1 MKRLVLKAIH
11 TIHHYIPL
19 PSLPGRGKGVRL
31 LDTDSLNEI
40 LDVLS
45 RNKSRT
51 FLTGFGV
58 FWGVFML
65 VGLIG
70 GGDGLKEMLNNN
82 LAGFATNSAIVW
94 AQPTTKPYH
103 GFRKGR
109 QWTMTYADVKRLRS
123 HVPELDVITP
133 TITRWGANVTREDLS
148 SNGIVK
154 GVLPDM
160 QRVSEPKMLYGRY
173 INEVDVQQGRKVCV
187 IGKQVYKNLFPKGGD
202 PCGDVVRIDSIYFS
216 VVGVNYADG
225 NMNVNGN
232 DQQAV
237 FMPLSLVQQIYNRGE
252 SIDMLCLTGKPGV
265 TMSDITDHIRTVVAQ
280 GHDVSPNDEKGV
292 MVFNTEMMFSIVDN
306 MFRGINML
314 IWLVGIGTLLAG
326 AIGVSNIM
334 MVTVRERT
342 VEIGIRR
349 AIGATPSNIL
359 SQIMQESILLTS
371 VAGMSGILFV
381 VIILQGLEMANT
393 TDGIATAHFQ
403 IDFWTA
409 IGAVV
414 MLSVLGML
422 AGLAPALRAMRIKP
436 VDAMR
441 DE

>member
-1 MKRLVLKAIH
+1 M
-11 TIHHYIPL
+11 
-19 PSLPGRGKGVRL
+19 
-31 LDTDSLNEI
+31 DFDSFSEI
-40 LDVLS
+40 LNVLT

-65 VGLIG
+65 VGLVG
-70 GGDGLKEMLNNN
+70 GGDGLKEILNNN
-82 LAGFATNSAIVW
+82 LAGFATNSAVVW

-109 QWTMTYADVKRLRS
+109 QWTLNYDDIKRLRA

-133 TITRWGANVTREDLS
+133 TISRWGANATHDDRS
-148 SNGIVK
+148 ASGIIK
-154 GVLPDM
+154 GVLPEM
-160 QRVSEPKMLYGRY
+160 QKVSEPKMMYGRY
-173 INEVDVQQGRKVCV
+173 INQMDISQGRKVCV
-187 IGKQVYKNLFPKGGD
+187 IGKQVYKSLFPKGGD
-202 PCGDVVRIDSIYFS
+202 PCGDVIRIDSVYFS
-216 VVGVNYADG
+216 VVGVNYSDG

-237 FMPLSLVQQIYNRGE
+237 FLPLSLVQQIYNRGH
-252 SIDMLCLTGKPGV
+252 SVDIICVTGKPGV
-265 TMSDITDHIRTVVAQ
+265 VMSDITDKIRHVIAKA
-280 GHDVSPNDEKGV
+280 HDVAPDDEKGV
-292 MVFNTEMMFSIVDN
+292 MVFNTEMMFAMVDN
-306 MFRGINML
+306 LFKGINLL
-314 IWLVGIGTLLAG
+314 ILLVGIGTLLAG

-349 AIGATPSNIL
+349 AIGATPRVIL
-359 SQIMQESILLTS
+359 TQIIQESILLTAI
-371 VAGMSGILFV
+371 AGMSGIVFV
-381 VIILQGLEMANT
+381 VLILQGLEMANT
-393 TDGIATAHFQ
+393 TDGIPKANFQ
-403 IDFWTA
+403 ISFWTA
-409 IGAVV
+409 LVTVIG
-414 MLSVLGML
+414 LSVLGVL

>member
-1 MKRLVLKAIH
+1 M
-11 TIHHYIPL
+11 
-19 PSLPGRGKGVRL
+19 
-31 LDTDSLNEI
+31 DFDSFSEI
-40 LDVLS
+40 LNVLT

-65 VGLIG
+65 VGLVG
-70 GGDGLKEMLNNN
+70 GGDGLKEILNNN
-82 LAGFATNSAIVW
+82 LAGFATNSAVVW

-109 QWTMTYADVKRLRS
+109 QWTLNYDDIKRLRA

-133 TITRWGANVTREDLS
+133 TISRWGANATHDDRS
-148 SNGIVK
+148 ASGIIK
-154 GVLPDM
+154 GVLPEM
-160 QRVSEPKMLYGRY
+160 QKVSEPKMMYGRY
-173 INEVDVQQGRKVCV
+173 INQMDISQGRKVCV
-187 IGKQVYKNLFPKGGD
+187 IGKQVYKSLFPRGGD
-202 PCGDVVRIDSIYFS
+202 PCGDVIRIDSVYFS
-216 VVGVNYADG
+216 VVGVNYSDG

-237 FMPLSLVQQIYNRGE
+237 FLPLSLVQQIYNRGH
-252 SIDMLCLTGKPGV
+252 SVDIICVTGKPGV
-265 TMSDITDHIRTVVAQ
+265 VMSDITDKIRHVIAKA
-280 GHDVSPNDEKGV
+280 HDVAPDDEKGV
-292 MVFNTEMMFSIVDN
+292 MVFNTEMMFSMVDN

-349 AIGATPSNIL
+349 AIGATPRNIL
-359 SQIMQESILLTS
+359 SQIIQESILLTS
-371 VAGMSGILFV
+371 IAGMSGILFV
-381 VIILQGLEMANT
+381 VLVLQGLEMANT
-393 TDGIATAHFQ
+393 TDGVAAAHFQ
-403 IDFWTA
+403 ISFWTA
-409 IGAVV
+409 IGAVLL
-414 MLSVLGML
+414 LSVLGVL
-422 AGLAPALRAMRIKP
+422 AGLAPALRAMSIKP

>member
-1 MKRLVLKAIH
+1 M
-11 TIHHYIPL
+11 
-19 PSLPGRGKGVRL
+19 
-31 LDTDSLNEI
+31 DFDSFSEI
-40 LDVLS
+40 LNVLT
-45 RNKSRT
+45 RNKART

-65 VGLIG
+65 VGLVG
-70 GGDGLKEMLNNN
+70 GGDGLKEILNNN
-82 LAGFATNSAIVW
+82 LAGFATNSAVVW

-109 QWTMTYADVKRLRS
+109 QWTLNYDDIKRLRA

-133 TITRWGANVTREDLS
+133 TISRWGANATHDDRS
-148 SNGIVK
+148 ASGIIK
-154 GVLPDM
+154 GVLPEM
-160 QRVSEPKMLYGRY
+160 QKVSEPKMMYGRY
-173 INEVDVQQGRKVCV
+173 INQMDISQGRKVCV
-187 IGKQVYKNLFPKGGD
+187 IGKQVYKSLFPKGGD
-202 PCGDVVRIDSIYFS
+202 PCGDVIRIDSVYFS
-216 VVGVNYADG
+216 VVGVNYSDG

-237 FMPLSLVQQIYNRGE
+237 FLPLSLVQQIYNRGH
-252 SIDMLCLTGKPGV
+252 SVDIICVTGKPGV
-265 TMSDITDHIRTVVAQ
+265 VMSDITDKIRHVIAKA
-280 GHDVSPNDEKGV
+280 HDVAPDDEKGV
-292 MVFNTEMMFSIVDN
+292 MVFNTEMMFSMVDN

-349 AIGATPSNIL
+349 AIGATPRNIL
-359 SQIMQESILLTS
+359 SQIIQESILLTS
-371 VAGMSGILFV
+371 IAGMSGILFV
-381 VIILQGLEMANT
+381 VLVLQGLEMANT
-393 TDGIATAHFQ
+393 TDGVAAAHFQ
-403 IDFWTA
+403 ISFWTA

-414 MLSVLGML
+414 LLSVLGVL
-422 AGLAPALRAMRIKP
+422 AGLAPALRAMSIKP
-436 VDAMR
+436 LDAMR

>member
-1 MKRLVLKAIH
+1 MLNFDIDRL
-11 TIHHYIPL
+11 
-19 PSLPGRGKGVRL
+19 R
-31 LDTDSLNEI
+31 EI

-58 FWGVFML
+58 FWGVFLL
-65 VGLIG
+65 VGLVG
-70 GGDGLKEMLNNN
+70 GGDGLKGLLSNN

-109 QWTMTYADVKRLRS
+109 QWNLTYKDVKRLRAQ
-123 HVPELDVITP
+123 VPELDVITP
-133 TITRWGANVTREDLS
+133 TITRWGSNATHDDRS
-148 SNGIVK
+148 SSGIVK

-173 INEVDVQQGRKVCV
+173 INQMDIVQGRKVCV

-202 PCGDVVRIDSIYFS
+202 PCGDVIRIDSVYFS

-232 DQQAV
+232 DQQAI

-252 SIDMLCLTGKPGV
+252 SIDLICVTGRPGV
-265 TMSDITDHIRTVVAQ
+265 KMSDITDRIRTVIALDHHV
-280 GHDVSPNDEKGV
+280 DPKDEKGV

-306 MFRGINML
+306 MFTGINLL

-349 AIGATPSNIL
+349 AIGATPRMIL
-359 SQIMQESILLTS
+359 SQIIQESILLTS

-381 VIILQGLEMANT
+381 VLVLQELEMANT
-393 TDGIATAHFQ
+393 TDGVVSAHFQ
-403 IDFWTA
+403 ISFWTA

-414 MLSVLGML
+414 LLSVLGVL
-422 AGLAPALRAMRIKP
+422 AGLAPAIRAMKVKP

>member
-1 MKRLVLKAIH
+1 M
-11 TIHHYIPL
+11 
-19 PSLPGRGKGVRL
+19 
-31 LDTDSLNEI
+31 DFDSFSEI
-40 LDVLS
+40 LNVLT

-65 VGLIG
+65 VGLVG
-70 GGDGLKEMLNNN
+70 GGDGLKEILNNN
-82 LAGFATNSAIVW
+82 LAGFATNSAVVW

-109 QWTMTYADVKRLRS
+109 QWTLNYDDIKRLRA

-133 TITRWGANVTREDLS
+133 TISRWGANATHDDRS
-148 SNGIVK
+148 ASGIIK
-154 GVLPDM
+154 GVLPEM
-160 QRVSEPKMLYGRY
+160 QKVSEPKMMYGRY
-173 INEVDVQQGRKVCV
+173 INQMDISQGRKVCV
-187 IGKQVYKNLFPKGGD
+187 IGKQVYKSLFPKGGD
-202 PCGDVVRIDSIYFS
+202 PCGDVIRIDSVYFS
-216 VVGVNYADG
+216 VVGVNYSDG
-225 NMNVNGN
+225 NMNVNGK

-237 FMPLSLVQQIYNRGE
+237 FLPLSLVQQIYNRGH
-252 SIDMLCLTGKPGV
+252 SVDIICVTGKPGV
-265 TMSDITDHIRTVVAQ
+265 VMSDITDKIRHVIAKA
-280 GHDVSPNDEKGV
+280 HDVAPDDEKGV
-292 MVFNTEMMFSIVDN
+292 MVFNTEMMFSMVDN

-349 AIGATPSNIL
+349 AIGATPRNIL
-359 SQIMQESILLTS
+359 SQIIQESILLTS
-371 VAGMSGILFV
+371 IAGMSGILFV
-381 VIILQGLEMANT
+381 VLVLQGLEMANT
-393 TDGIATAHFQ
+393 TDGVAAAHFQ
-403 IDFWTA
+403 ISFWTA

-414 MLSVLGML
+414 LLSVLGVL
-422 AGLAPALRAMRIKP
+422 AGLAPALRAMSIKP

>member
-1 MKRLVLKAIH
+1 MLNFDIDRL
-11 TIHHYIPL
+11 
-19 PSLPGRGKGVRL
+19 R
-31 LDTDSLNEI
+31 EI

-65 VGLIG
+65 VGLVG
-70 GGDGLKEMLNNN
+70 GGDGLKGLLSNN

-109 QWTMTYADVKRLRS
+109 QWNLTYKDVKRLRAQ
-123 HVPELDVITP
+123 VPELDVITP
-133 TITRWGANVTREDLS
+133 TITRWGSNATHDDRS
-148 SNGIVK
+148 SSGIVK

-173 INEVDVQQGRKVCV
+173 INQMDIVQGRKVCV

-202 PCGDVVRIDSIYFS
+202 PCGDVIRIDSVYFS

-232 DQQAV
+232 DQQAIY
-237 FMPLSLVQQIYNRGE
+237 MPLSLVQQIYNRGE
-252 SIDMLCLTGKPGV
+252 SVDMICVTGRPGV
-265 TMSDITDHIRTVVAQ
+265 TMSDITDRIRTVIALDHHV
-280 GHDVSPNDEKGV
+280 DPKDEKGV
-292 MVFNTEMMFSIVDN
+292 MVFNTEMMFAIVDN
-306 MFRGINML
+306 MFTGINLL

-349 AIGATPSNIL
+349 AIGATPRMIL
-359 SQIMQESILLTS
+359 SQIIQESILLTS

-381 VIILQGLEMANT
+381 VLVLQELEMANT
-393 TDGIATAHFQ
+393 TDGVVSAHFQ
-403 IDFWTA
+403 ISFWTA

-414 MLSVLGML
+414 LLSVLGVL
-422 AGLAPALRAMRIKP
+422 AGLAPAIRAMKVKP

>member
-1 MKRLVLKAIH
+1 M
-11 TIHHYIPL
+11 
-19 PSLPGRGKGVRL
+19 
-31 LDTDSLNEI
+31 DFDSFSEI
-40 LDVLS
+40 LNVLT

-65 VGLIG
+65 VGLVG
-70 GGDGLKEMLNNN
+70 GGDGLKEILNNN
-82 LAGFATNSAIVW
+82 LAGFATNSAVVW

-109 QWTMTYADVKRLRS
+109 QWTLNYDDIKRLRA

-133 TITRWGANVTREDLS
+133 TISRWGANATHDDRS
-148 SNGIVK
+148 ASGIIK
-154 GVLPDM
+154 GVLPEM
-160 QRVSEPKMLYGRY
+160 QKVSEPKMMYGRY
-173 INEVDVQQGRKVCV
+173 INQMDISQGRKVCV
-187 IGKQVYKNLFPKGGD
+187 IGKQVYKSLFPKGGD
-202 PCGDVVRIDSIYFS
+202 PCGDVIRIDSVYFS
-216 VVGVNYADG
+216 VVGVNYSDG

-237 FMPLSLVQQIYNRGE
+237 FLPLSLVQQIYNRGHNVD
-252 SIDMLCLTGKPGV
+252 IICVTGKPGV
-265 TMSDITDHIRTVVAQ
+265 VMSDITDKIRHVIAKA
-280 GHDVSPNDEKGV
+280 HDVAPDDEKGV
-292 MVFNTEMMFSIVDN
+292 MVFNTEMMFSMVDN

-349 AIGATPSNIL
+349 AIGATPRNIL
-359 SQIMQESILLTS
+359 SQIIQESILLTS
-371 VAGMSGILFV
+371 IAGMSGILFV
-381 VIILQGLEMANT
+381 VLVLQGLEMANT
-393 TDGIATAHFQ
+393 TDGVAAAHFQ
-403 IDFWTA
+403 ISFWTA

-414 MLSVLGML
+414 LLSVFGVL
-422 AGLAPALRAMRIKP
+422 AGLAPALRAMSIKP

>member
-1 MKRLVLKAIH
+1 M
-11 TIHHYIPL
+11 
-19 PSLPGRGKGVRL
+19 
-31 LDTDSLNEI
+31 DFDSFSEI
-40 LDVLS
+40 LNVLT

-65 VGLIG
+65 VGLVG
-70 GGDGLKEMLNNN
+70 GGDGLKEILNNN
-82 LAGFATNSAIVW
+82 LAGFATNSAVVR

-109 QWTMTYADVKRLRS
+109 QWTLNYDDIKRLRA

-133 TITRWGANVTREDLS
+133 TISRWGANATHDDRS
-148 SNGIVK
+148 ASGIIK
-154 GVLPDM
+154 GVLPEM
-160 QRVSEPKMLYGRY
+160 QKVSEPKMMYGRY
-173 INEVDVQQGRKVCV
+173 INQMDVNQGRKVCV
-187 IGKQVYKNLFPKGGD
+187 IGKQVYKSLFPKGGD
-202 PCGDVVRIDSIYFS
+202 PCGDVIRIDSVYFS
-216 VVGVNYADG
+216 VVGVNYSDG

-237 FMPLSLVQQIYNRGE
+237 FMPLSLVQQIYNRGH
-252 SIDMLCLTGKPGV
+252 SVDIICVTGKPGV
-265 TMSDITDHIRTVVAQ
+265 VMSDITDKIRHVIAKA
-280 GHDVSPNDEKGV
+280 HDVAPDDEKGV
-292 MVFNTEMMFSIVDN
+292 MVFNTEMMFSMVDN

-314 IWLVGIGTLLAG
+314 IWLVGIGTLFAG

-349 AIGATPSNIL
+349 AIGATPRNIL
-359 SQIMQESILLTS
+359 SQIIQESILLTS
-371 VAGMSGILFV
+371 IAGMSGILFV
-381 VIILQGLEMANT
+381 VLVLQGLEMANT
-393 TDGIATAHFQ
+393 TDGVAAAHFQ
-403 IDFWTA
+403 ISFWTA

-414 MLSVLGML
+414 LLSVLGVL
-422 AGLAPALRAMRIKP
+422 AGLAPALRAMSIKP

>member
-1 MKRLVLKAIH
+1 M
-11 TIHHYIPL
+11 
-19 PSLPGRGKGVRL
+19 
-31 LDTDSLNEI
+31 DFDSFSEI
-40 LDVLS
+40 LNVLT

-65 VGLIG
+65 VGLVG
-70 GGDGLKEMLNNN
+70 GGDGLKEILNNN
-82 LAGFATNSAIVW
+82 LAGFATNSAVVW

-109 QWTMTYADVKRLRS
+109 QWTLNYDDIKRLRA

-133 TITRWGANVTREDLS
+133 TISRWGANATHDDRS
-148 SNGIVK
+148 ASGIIK
-154 GVLPDM
+154 GVLPEM
-160 QRVSEPKMLYGRY
+160 QKVSEPKMMYGRY
-173 INEVDVQQGRKVCV
+173 INQMDISQGRKVCV
-187 IGKQVYKNLFPKGGD
+187 IGKQVYKSLFPKGGD
-202 PCGDVVRIDSIYFS
+202 PCGDVIRIDSVYFC
-216 VVGVNYADG
+216 VVGVNYSDG

-237 FMPLSLVQQIYNRGE
+237 FLPLSLVQQIYNRGH
-252 SIDMLCLTGKPGV
+252 SVDIICVTGRPGV
-265 TMSDITDHIRTVVAQ
+265 VMSDITDKIRHVIAKA
-280 GHDVSPNDEKGV
+280 HDVAPDDEKGV
-292 MVFNTEMMFSIVDN
+292 MVFNTEMMFSMVDN

-349 AIGATPSNIL
+349 AIGATPRNIL
-359 SQIMQESILLTS
+359 SQIIQESILLTS
-371 VAGMSGILFV
+371 IAGMSGILFV
-381 VIILQGLEMANT
+381 VLVLQGLEMANT
-393 TDGIATAHFQ
+393 TDGVAAAHFQ
-403 IDFWTA
+403 ISFWTA

-414 MLSVLGML
+414 LLSVLGVL
-422 AGLAPALRAMRIKP
+422 AGLAPALRAMSIKP

>member
-1 MKRLVLKAIH
+1 M
-11 TIHHYIPL
+11 
-19 PSLPGRGKGVRL
+19 
-31 LDTDSLNEI
+31 DFDSFSEI
-40 LDVLS
+40 LNVLT

-65 VGLIG
+65 VGLVG
-70 GGDGLKEMLNNN
+70 GGDGLKEILNNN
-82 LAGFATNSAIVW
+82 LAGFATNSAVVR

-109 QWTMTYADVKRLRS
+109 QWTLNYDDIKRLRA

-133 TITRWGANVTREDLS
+133 TISRWGANATHDDRS
-148 SNGIVK
+148 ASGIIK
-154 GVLPDM
+154 GVLPEM
-160 QRVSEPKMLYGRY
+160 QKVSEPKMMYGRY
-173 INEVDVQQGRKVCV
+173 INQMDVNQGRKVCV
-187 IGKQVYKNLFPKGGD
+187 IGKQVYKSLFPKGGD
-202 PCGDVVRIDSIYFS
+202 PCGDVIRIDSVYFS
-216 VVGVNYADG
+216 VVGVNYSDG

-237 FMPLSLVQQIYNRGE
+237 FMPLSLVQQIYNRGHCVD
-252 SIDMLCLTGKPGV
+252 IICVTGKPGV
-265 TMSDITDHIRTVVAQ
+265 VMSDITDKIRHVIATA
-280 GHDVSPNDEKGV
+280 HDVAPDDEKGV
-292 MVFNTEMMFSIVDN
+292 IVFNTEMMFSMVDN

-349 AIGATPSNIL
+349 AIGATPRNIL
-359 SQIMQESILLTS
+359 SQIIQESILLTS
-371 VAGMSGILFV
+371 IAGMSGILFV
-381 VIILQGLEMANT
+381 VLVLQGLEMANT
-393 TDGIATAHFQ
+393 TDGVAAAHFQ
-403 IDFWTA
+403 ISFWTA

-414 MLSVLGML
+414 LLSVLGVL
-422 AGLAPALRAMRIKP
+422 AGLAPALRAMSIKP

>member
-1 MKRLVLKAIH
+1 M
-11 TIHHYIPL
+11 
-19 PSLPGRGKGVRL
+19 
-31 LDTDSLNEI
+31 DFDSFSEI
-40 LDVLS
+40 LNVLT

-65 VGLIG
+65 VGLVG
-70 GGDGLKEMLNNN
+70 GGDGLKEILNNN
-82 LAGFATNSAIVW
+82 LAGFATNSAVVW
-94 AQPTTKPYH
+94 AQPTTKPYY

-109 QWTMTYADVKRLRS
+109 QWTLNYDDIKRLRA

-133 TITRWGANVTREDLS
+133 TISRWGTNATHDDRS
-148 SNGIVK
+148 ASGIIK
-154 GVLPDM
+154 GVLPEM
-160 QRVSEPKMLYGRY
+160 QKVSEPKMMYGRY
-173 INEVDVQQGRKVCV
+173 INQMDISQGRKVCV
-187 IGKQVYKNLFPKGGD
+187 IGKQVYKSLFPKGGD
-202 PCGDVVRIDSIYFS
+202 PCGDVIRIDSVYFS
-216 VVGVNYADG
+216 VVGVNYSDG

-237 FMPLSLVQQIYNRGE
+237 FLPLSLVQQIYNRGHNVD
-252 SIDMLCLTGKPGV
+252 IICVTGKPGV
-265 TMSDITDHIRTVVAQ
+265 VMSDITDKIRHVIAKA
-280 GHDVSPNDEKGV
+280 HDVAPDDEKGV
-292 MVFNTEMMFSIVDN
+292 MVFNTELMFSMVDN

-349 AIGATPSNIL
+349 AIGATPRNIL
-359 SQIMQESILLTS
+359 SQIIQESILLTS
-371 VAGMSGILFV
+371 IAGMSGILFV
-381 VIILQGLEMANT
+381 VLVLQWLEMANT
-393 TDGIATAHFQ
+393 TDGVAAAHFQ
-403 IDFWTA
+403 ISFWTA

-414 MLSVLGML
+414 LLSVLGVL
-422 AGLAPALRAMRIKP
+422 AGLAPALRAMSIKP

>member
-1 MKRLVLKAIH
+1 M
-11 TIHHYIPL
+11 
-19 PSLPGRGKGVRL
+19 
-31 LDTDSLNEI
+31 DFDSFSEI
-40 LDVLS
+40 LNVLT

-65 VGLIG
+65 VGLVG
-70 GGDGLKEMLNNN
+70 GGDGLKEILNNN
-82 LAGFATNSAIVW
+82 LAGFATNSAVVW

-109 QWTMTYADVKRLRS
+109 QWTLNYDDIKRLRA

-133 TITRWGANVTREDLS
+133 TISRWGANATHDDRS
-148 SNGIVK
+148 ASGIIK
-154 GVLPDM
+154 GVLPEM
-160 QRVSEPKMLYGRY
+160 QKVSEPKMMYGRY
-173 INEVDVQQGRKVCV
+173 INQMDISQGRKVCV
-187 IGKQVYKNLFPKGGD
+187 IGKQVYKSLFPRGGD
-202 PCGDVVRIDSIYFS
+202 PCGDVIRIDSVYFS
-216 VVGVNYADG
+216 VVGVNYSDG

-237 FMPLSLVQQIYNRGE
+237 FLPLSLVQQIYNRGH
-252 SIDMLCLTGKPGV
+252 SVDIICVTGKPGV
-265 TMSDITDHIRTVVAQ
+265 VMSDITDKIRHVIAKA
-280 GHDVSPNDEKGV
+280 HDVAPDDEKGV
-292 MVFNTEMMFSIVDN
+292 MVFNTEMMFSMVDN

-349 AIGATPSNIL
+349 AIGATPRNIL
-359 SQIMQESILLTS
+359 SQIIQESILLTS
-371 VAGMSGILFV
+371 IAGMSGILFV
-381 VIILQGLEMANT
+381 VLVLQGLEMANT
-393 TDGIATAHFQ
+393 TDGVAAAHFQ
-403 IDFWTA
+403 ISFWTA

-414 MLSVLGML
+414 LLSVLGVL
-422 AGLAPALRAMRIKP
+422 AGLAPALRAMSIKP

>member
-1 MKRLVLKAIH
+1 MIKFDIDRL
-11 TIHHYIPL
+11 
-19 PSLPGRGKGVRL
+19 R
-31 LDTDSLNEI
+31 EI

-65 VGLIG
+65 VGLVG

-82 LAGFATNSAIVW
+82 LAGFATNSALVW

-109 QWTMTYADVKRLRS
+109 QWTLTYTDISRLRS
-123 HVPELDVITP
+123 HVQELDVVTP
-133 TITRWGANVTREDLS
+133 TISRWGSNVIHDDRS
-148 SNGIVK
+148 SSGIVK

-160 QRVSEPKMLYGRY
+160 QRVSEPEMLYGRY
-173 INEVDVQQGRKVCV
+173 INQMDVSQGRKVCV
-187 IGKQVYKNLFPKGGD
+187 IGKQIYKNLFPKGGN
-202 PCGDVVRIDSIYFS
+202 PCGDVVRIDSVYFS
-216 VVGVNYADG
+216 IVGVNYSDG
-225 NMNVNGN
+225 NMNINGN

-237 FMPLSLVQQIYNRGE
+237 FMPLSLVQQIYNRGN
-252 SIDMLCLTGKPGV
+252 SIDMICVTGKPGV
-265 TMSDITDHIRTVVAQ
+265 RMSDITDRMRSVIAQ
-280 GHDVSPNDEKGV
+280 AHDIAPSDEKGV
-292 MVFNTEMMFSIVDN
+292 MIFNTEMMFSMVDS
-306 MFRGINML
+306 MFQGINIL

-349 AIGATPSNIL
+349 AIGATPRDIL

-371 VAGMSGILFV
+371 VAGMGGILFV
-381 VIILQGLEMANT
+381 VLILQALEMANT
-393 TDGIATAHFQ
+393 TDGVVAAHFQ
-403 IDFWTA
+403 IGFWTA
-409 IGAVV
+409 VGAVAL
-414 MLSVLGML
+414 LSVLGML

>member
-11 TIHHYIPL
+11 IIHRYIPL
-19 PSLPGRGKGVRL
+19 PSLLGRGKGVRL
-31 LDTDSLNEI
+31 FDTDTLTEI

-70 GGDGLKEMLNNN
+70 GGDGLKELLNNN

-109 QWTMTYADVKRLRS
+109 QWNMTQADVQRLRA
-123 HVPELDVITP
+123 HIPELDVVTP
-133 TITRWGANVTREDLS
+133 TITRWSATVTHDEQS
-148 SNGIVK
+148 SSGIVK

-160 QRVSEPKMLYGRY
+160 QRVTEPKMRYGRF
-173 INEVDVQQGRKVCV
+173 INQMDIQECRKVCV
-187 IGKQVYKNLFPKGGD
+187 LGKEVYKNLFPKGGN
-202 PCGDVVRIDSIYFS
+202 PCGDVIRIDSVYFS
-216 VVGVNYADG
+216 IVGVNYADG
-225 NMNVNGN
+225 NMNINGN

-252 SIDMLCLTGKPGV
+252 SIDMLCVTGKPGV
-265 TMSDITDHIRTVVAQ
+265 TMSDITDRMRMVVAKA
-280 GHDVSPNDEKGV
+280 HDVSPKDEKGV
-292 MVFNTEMMFSIVDN
+292 MVFNTEMMFSMVDN

-349 AIGATPSNIL
+349 AIGATPRDIL
-359 SQIMQESILLTS
+359 SQIMQESILLAS

-381 VIILQGLEMANT
+381 VLVLQGLEMAGT
-393 TDGIATAHFQ
+393 TDGITSAHFQ

-414 MLSVLGML
+414 LLSVLGML
-422 AGLAPALRAMRIKP
+422 AGLAPALRAMHIKP

>member
-1 MKRLVLKAIH
+1 M
-11 TIHHYIPL
+11 
-19 PSLPGRGKGVRL
+19 
-31 LDTDSLNEI
+31 DFDSFSEI
-40 LDVLS
+40 LNVLT

-65 VGLIG
+65 VGLVG
-70 GGDGLKEMLNNN
+70 GGDGLKEILNNN
-82 LAGFATNSAIVW
+82 LAGFATNSAVVW

-109 QWTMTYADVKRLRS
+109 QWTLNYDDIKRLRA

-133 TITRWGANVTREDLS
+133 TISRWGANATHDDRS
-148 SNGIVK
+148 ASGIIK
-154 GVLPDM
+154 GVLPEM
-160 QRVSEPKMLYGRY
+160 QKVSEPKMMYGRY
-173 INEVDVQQGRKVCV
+173 VNQMDISQGRKVCV
-187 IGKQVYKNLFPKGGD
+187 IGKQVYKSLFPKGGD
-202 PCGDVVRIDSIYFS
+202 PCGDVIRIDSVYFS
-216 VVGVNYADG
+216 VVGVNYSDG

-237 FMPLSLVQQIYNRGE
+237 FLPLSLVQQIYNRGHNVD
-252 SIDMLCLTGKPGV
+252 IICVTGKPGV
-265 TMSDITDHIRTVVAQ
+265 VMSDITDKIRHVIAKA
-280 GHDVSPNDEKGV
+280 HDVAPDDEKGV
-292 MVFNTEMMFSIVDN
+292 MVFNTEMMFSMVDN

-349 AIGATPSNIL
+349 AIGATPRNIL
-359 SQIMQESILLTS
+359 SQIIQESILLTS
-371 VAGMSGILFV
+371 IAGMSGILFV
-381 VIILQGLEMANT
+381 VLVLQGLEMANT
-393 TDGIATAHFQ
+393 TDGVAAAHFQ
-403 IDFWTA
+403 ISFWTA

-414 MLSVLGML
+414 LLSVLGVL
-422 AGLAPALRAMRIKP
+422 AGLAPALRAMSIKP

>member
-1 MKRLVLKAIH
+1 M
-11 TIHHYIPL
+11 
-19 PSLPGRGKGVRL
+19 
-31 LDTDSLNEI
+31 DFDSFSEI
-40 LDVLS
+40 LNVLT

-65 VGLIG
+65 VGLVG
-70 GGDGLKEMLNNN
+70 GGDGLKEILNNN
-82 LAGFATNSAIVW
+82 LAGFATNSAVVW

-109 QWTMTYADVKRLRS
+109 QWTLNYDDIKRLRA

-133 TITRWGANVTREDLS
+133 TISRWGANATHDDRS
-148 SNGIVK
+148 ASGIIK
-154 GVLPDM
+154 GVLPEM
-160 QRVSEPKMLYGRY
+160 QKVSEPKMMYGRY
-173 INEVDVQQGRKVCV
+173 INQMDISQGRKVCV
-187 IGKQVYKNLFPKGGD
+187 IGKQVYKSLFPKGGD
-202 PCGDVVRIDSIYFS
+202 PCGDVIRIDSVYFS
-216 VVGVNYADG
+216 VVGVNYSDG

-237 FMPLSLVQQIYNRGE
+237 FLPLSLVQQIYNRGHNVD
-252 SIDMLCLTGKPGV
+252 IICVTGKPGV
-265 TMSDITDHIRTVVAQ
+265 VMGDITDKIRHVIAKA
-280 GHDVSPNDEKGV
+280 HDVAPDDEKGV
-292 MVFNTEMMFSIVDN
+292 MVFNTEMMFSMVDN

-349 AIGATPSNIL
+349 AIGATPRNIL
-359 SQIMQESILLTS
+359 SQIIQESILLTS
-371 VAGMSGILFV
+371 IAGMSGILFV
-381 VIILQGLEMANT
+381 VLVLQGLEMANT
-393 TDGIATAHFQ
+393 TDGVAAAHFQ
-403 IDFWTA
+403 ISFWTA

-414 MLSVLGML
+414 LLSVLGVL
-422 AGLAPALRAMRIKP
+422 AGLAPALRAMSIKP
-436 VDAMR
+436 VDAIR

>member
-1 MKRLVLKAIH
+1 M
-11 TIHHYIPL
+11 
-19 PSLPGRGKGVRL
+19 
-31 LDTDSLNEI
+31 DFDSFSEI
-40 LDVLS
+40 LNVLT

-65 VGLIG
+65 VGLVG
-70 GGDGLKEMLNNN
+70 GGDGLKEILNNN
-82 LAGFATNSAIVW
+82 LAGFATNSAVVW

-109 QWTMTYADVKRLRS
+109 QWTLNYDDIKRLRA

-133 TITRWGANVTREDLS
+133 TISRWGANATHDDRS
-148 SNGIVK
+148 ASGIIK
-154 GVLPDM
+154 GVLPEM
-160 QRVSEPKMLYGRY
+160 QKVSEPKMMYGRY
-173 INEVDVQQGRKVCV
+173 INQMDISQGRKVCV
-187 IGKQVYKNLFPKGGD
+187 IGKQVYKSLFPKGGD
-202 PCGDVVRIDSIYFS
+202 PCGDVIRIDSVYFS
-216 VVGVNYADG
+216 VVGVNYSDG

-237 FMPLSLVQQIYNRGE
+237 FLPLSLVQQIYNRGHNVD
-252 SIDMLCLTGKPGV
+252 IICVTGKPGV
-265 TMSDITDHIRTVVAQ
+265 VMSDITDKIRHVIAKA
-280 GHDVSPNDEKGV
+280 HDVAPDDEKGV
-292 MVFNTEMMFSIVDN
+292 MVFNTEIMFSMVDN

-349 AIGATPSNIL
+349 AIGATPRNIL
-359 SQIMQESILLTS
+359 SQIIQESILLTS
-371 VAGMSGILFV
+371 IAGMSGILFV
-381 VIILQGLEMANT
+381 VLVLQGLEMANT
-393 TDGIATAHFQ
+393 TDGVAAAHFQ
-403 IDFWTA
+403 ISFWTA

-414 MLSVLGML
+414 LLSVLGVL
-422 AGLAPALRAMRIKP
+422 AGLAPALRAMSIKP

>member
-1 MKRLVLKAIH
+1 MLNFDIDRL
-11 TIHHYIPL
+11 
-19 PSLPGRGKGVRL
+19 R
-31 LDTDSLNEI
+31 EI

-65 VGLIG
+65 VGLVG
-70 GGDGLKEMLNNN
+70 GGDGLKGLLSNN

-109 QWTMTYADVKRLRS
+109 QWNLTYKDVKRLRAQ
-123 HVPELDVITP
+123 VPELDVITP
-133 TITRWGANVTREDLS
+133 TITRWGSNATHDDRS
-148 SNGIVK
+148 SSGIVK

-173 INEVDVQQGRKVCV
+173 INQMDIVQGRKVCV

-202 PCGDVVRIDSIYFS
+202 PCGDVIRIDSVYFS

-232 DQQAV
+232 DQQAIY
-237 FMPLSLVQQIYNRGE
+237 MPLSLVQQIYNRGE
-252 SIDMLCLTGKPGV
+252 SIDMICVTGRPGV
-265 TMSDITDHIRTVVAQ
+265 TMSDITDRIRTVIALDHHV
-280 GHDVSPNDEKGV
+280 DPKDEKGV

-306 MFRGINML
+306 MFTGINLL

-349 AIGATPSNIL
+349 AIGATPRMIL
-359 SQIMQESILLTS
+359 SQIIQESILLTS

-381 VIILQGLEMANT
+381 VLVLQELEMANT
-393 TDGIATAHFQ
+393 TDGVVSAHFQ
-403 IDFWTA
+403 ISFWTA
-409 IGAVV
+409 IGAVAL
-414 MLSVLGML
+414 LSVLGVL
-422 AGLAPALRAMRIKP
+422 AGLAPAIRAMRVKP

>member
-1 MKRLVLKAIH
+1 MKKFGLKA
-11 TIHHYIPL
+11 
-19 PSLPGRGKGVRL
+19 KF
-31 LDTDSLNEI
+31 DTDTLTEI

-70 GGDGLKEMLNNN
+70 GGDGLKELLNNN

-109 QWTMTYADVKRLRS
+109 QWYMTQADVQRLRA
-123 HVPELDVITP
+123 HIPELDVVTP
-133 TITRWGANVTREDLS
+133 TITRWGVTATHDEHS
-148 SNGIVK
+148 SSGVVK

-160 QRVSEPKMLYGRY
+160 QRVAEPKMRYGRY
-173 INEVDVQQGRKVCV
+173 INQMDIQQRRKVCV
-187 IGKQVYKNLFPKGGD
+187 LGKEVYKNLFPKGGN
-202 PCGDVVRIDSIYFS
+202 PCGDVIRIDSVYFS
-216 VVGVNYADG
+216 IVGVNYADG
-225 NMNVNGN
+225 NMNINGN

-252 SIDMLCLTGKPGV
+252 SIDMLCVTGKPGV
-265 TMSDITDHIRTVVAQ
+265 TMSDITDRMRMVVAKA
-280 GHDVSPNDEKGV
+280 HDVSPKDEKGV
-292 MVFNTEMMFSIVDN
+292 MVFNTEMMFSMVDN

-349 AIGATPSNIL
+349 AIGATPRDIL

-381 VIILQGLEMANT
+381 VLVLQGLEMANT
-393 TDGIATAHFQ
+393 TDGITSAHFQ

-414 MLSVLGML
+414 LLSVLGML
-422 AGLAPALRAMRIKP
+422 AGLAPALRAMHIKP

>member
-1 MKRLVLKAIH
+1 MLKFDIDRL
-11 TIHHYIPL
+11 
-19 PSLPGRGKGVRL
+19 R
-31 LDTDSLNEI
+31 EI

-65 VGLIG
+65 VGLVG
-70 GGDGLKEMLNNN
+70 GGDGLKEMLNND

-109 QWTMTYADVKRLRS
+109 QWNLTYGDVSRLRN

-133 TITRWGANVTREDLS
+133 TISRWGVNVTCDDHS
-148 SNGIVK
+148 SSGIVK

-173 INEVDVQQGRKVCV
+173 INQMDIAQRRKVCV
-187 IGKQVYKNLFPKGGD
+187 IGKQVYKNLFPKGGN
-202 PCGDVVRIDSIYFS
+202 PCGDVIRIDSVYFS
-216 VVGVNYADG
+216 VVGVNYSDG

-232 DQQAV
+232 DEQAV
-237 FMPLSLVQQIYNRGE
+237 FMPLSLVQQIYNKGN
-252 SIDMLCLTGKPGV
+252 SVDMICVTGREGV
-265 TMSDITDHIRTVVAQ
+265 TMGDITDRMRSVIAMA
-280 GHDVSPNDEKGV
+280 HDVDPKDEKGV
-292 MVFNTEMMFSIVDN
+292 MIFNTEMMFSMVDN

-349 AIGATPSNIL
+349 AIGATPRNIL
-359 SQIMQESILLTS
+359 SQIIQESILLTS

-381 VIILQGLEMANT
+381 VLVLQALEMANT
-393 TDGIATAHFQ
+393 TDGVVSAHFQ
-403 IDFWTA
+403 IGFWTA
-409 IGAVV
+409 VGAVAL
-414 MLSVLGML
+414 LSLLGIL
-422 AGLAPALRAMRIKP
+422 AGLAPAIRAMRIKP

>member
-1 MKRLVLKAIH
+1 MLNFDIDRL
-11 TIHHYIPL
+11 
-19 PSLPGRGKGVRL
+19 R
-31 LDTDSLNEI
+31 EI

-65 VGLIG
+65 VGLVG
-70 GGDGLKEMLNNN
+70 GGDGLKGLLSNN

-109 QWTMTYADVKRLRS
+109 QWNLTYKDVKRLRAQ
-123 HVPELDVITP
+123 VPELDVITP
-133 TITRWGANVTREDLS
+133 TITRWGSNATHDDRS
-148 SNGIVK
+148 SSGIVK

-173 INEVDVQQGRKVCV
+173 INQMDIVQGRKVCV

-202 PCGDVVRIDSIYFS
+202 PCGDVIRIDSVYFS

-232 DQQAV
+232 DQQAIY
-237 FMPLSLVQQIYNRGE
+237 MPLSLVQQIYNRGE
-252 SIDMLCLTGKPGV
+252 SIDMICVTGRPGV
-265 TMSDITDHIRTVVAQ
+265 TMSDIKDRIRTVIALDHHV
-280 GHDVSPNDEKGV
+280 DPKDEKGV

-306 MFRGINML
+306 MFTGINLL

-349 AIGATPSNIL
+349 AIGATPRMIL
-359 SQIMQESILLTS
+359 SQIIQESILLTS

-381 VIILQGLEMANT
+381 VLVLQELEMANT
-393 TDGIATAHFQ
+393 TDGVVSAHFQ
-403 IDFWTA
+403 ISFWTA

-414 MLSVLGML
+414 LLSVLGVL
-422 AGLAPALRAMRIKP
+422 AGLAPAIRAMKVKP

>member
-1 MKRLVLKAIH
+1 MLNLDIDRL
-11 TIHHYIPL
+11 
-19 PSLPGRGKGVRL
+19 R
-31 LDTDSLNEI
+31 EI

-65 VGLIG
+65 VGLVG
-70 GGDGLKEMLNNN
+70 GGDGLKGLLSNN

-109 QWTMTYADVKRLRS
+109 QWILTYKDVKRLRAQ
-123 HVPELDVITP
+123 VPELDVITP
-133 TITRWGANVTREDLS
+133 TITRWGANATHDDRS
-148 SNGIVK
+148 SSGIVK

-173 INEVDVQQGRKVCV
+173 INQMDIVQGRKVCV

-202 PCGDVVRIDSIYFS
+202 PCGDVIRIDSVYFS

-232 DQQAV
+232 DQQAIY
-237 FMPLSLVQQIYNRGE
+237 MPLSLVQQIYNRGE
-252 SIDMLCLTGKPGV
+252 SVDMICVTGRPGV
-265 TMSDITDHIRTVVAQ
+265 TMSDLTDRIRTVIALEHHV
-280 GHDVSPNDEKGV
+280 DPKDEKGV

-306 MFRGINML
+306 MFTGINLL

-349 AIGATPSNIL
+349 AIGATPRMIL
-359 SQIMQESILLTS
+359 SQIIQESILLTS

-381 VIILQGLEMANT
+381 VLVLQELEMANT
-393 TDGIATAHFQ
+393 TDGVVSAHFQ
-403 IDFWTA
+403 ISFWTA

-414 MLSVLGML
+414 LLSVLGVL
-422 AGLAPALRAMRIKP
+422 AGLAPAIRAMKVKP

>member
-1 MKRLVLKAIH
+1 MLNFDIDRL
-11 TIHHYIPL
+11 
-19 PSLPGRGKGVRL
+19 R
-31 LDTDSLNEI
+31 EI

-65 VGLIG
+65 VGLVG
-70 GGDGLKEMLNNN
+70 GGDGLKGLLSNN

-109 QWTMTYADVKRLRS
+109 QWNLTYKDVKRLRAQ
-123 HVPELDVITP
+123 VPELDVITP
-133 TITRWGANVTREDLS
+133 TITRWGSNATHDDRS
-148 SNGIVK
+148 SSGIVK

-173 INEVDVQQGRKVCV
+173 INQMDIVQGRKVCV

-202 PCGDVVRIDSIYFS
+202 PCGDVIRIDSVYFS

-232 DQQAV
+232 DQQAIY
-237 FMPLSLVQQIYNRGE
+237 MPLSLVQQIYNRGE
-252 SIDMLCLTGKPGV
+252 SVDMICVTGRPGV
-265 TMSDITDHIRTVVAQ
+265 TMSDITDRIRTVIALEHHV
-280 GHDVSPNDEKGV
+280 DPKDEKGV

-306 MFRGINML
+306 MFTGINLL

-349 AIGATPSNIL
+349 AIGATPRMIL
-359 SQIMQESILLTS
+359 SQIIQESILLTS

-381 VIILQGLEMANT
+381 VLVLQELEMANT
-393 TDGIATAHFQ
+393 TDGVVSAHFQ
-403 IDFWTA
+403 ISFWTA

-414 MLSVLGML
+414 LLSVLGVL
-422 AGLAPALRAMRIKP
+422 AGLAPAIRAMKVKP

>member
-1 MKRLVLKAIH
+1 M
-11 TIHHYIPL
+11 
-19 PSLPGRGKGVRL
+19 
-31 LDTDSLNEI
+31 DFDSFSEI
-40 LDVLS
+40 LNVLT

-65 VGLIG
+65 VGLVG
-70 GGDGLKEMLNNN
+70 GGDGLKEILNNN
-82 LAGFATNSAIVW
+82 LAGFATNSAVVW

-109 QWTMTYADVKRLRS
+109 QWTLNYDDIKRLRA

-133 TITRWGANVTREDLS
+133 TISRWGANATHDDRS
-148 SNGIVK
+148 ASGIIK
-154 GVLPDM
+154 GVLPEM
-160 QRVSEPKMLYGRY
+160 QKVSEPKMMYGRY
-173 INEVDVQQGRKVCV
+173 INQMDISQGRKVCV
-187 IGKQVYKNLFPKGGD
+187 IGKQVYKSLFPKGGD
-202 PCGDVVRIDSIYFS
+202 PCGDVIRIDSVYFS
-216 VVGVNYADG
+216 VVGVNYSDG

-237 FMPLSLVQQIYNRGE
+237 FLPLSLVQQIYNRGH
-252 SIDMLCLTGKPGV
+252 SVDIICVTGKPGV
-265 TMSDITDHIRTVVAQ
+265 VMSDITDKIRHVIAKA
-280 GHDVSPNDEKGV
+280 HDVAPDDEKGV
-292 MVFNTEMMFSIVDN
+292 MVFNTEMMFSMVDN

-349 AIGATPSNIL
+349 AIGATPRNIL
-359 SQIMQESILLTS
+359 SQIIQESILLTS
-371 VAGMSGILFV
+371 IAGMSGILFV
-381 VIILQGLEMANT
+381 VLVLQGLEMANT
-393 TDGIATAHFQ
+393 TDGVAVAHFQ
-403 IDFWTA
+403 ISFWTA

-414 MLSVLGML
+414 LLSVLGVL
-422 AGLAPALRAMRIKP
+422 AGLAPALRAMSIKP

>member
-1 MKRLVLKAIH
+1 MLNFDIDRL
-11 TIHHYIPL
+11 
-19 PSLPGRGKGVRL
+19 R
-31 LDTDSLNEI
+31 EI

-65 VGLIG
+65 VGLVG
-70 GGDGLKEMLNNN
+70 GGDGLKGLLSNN

-109 QWTMTYADVKRLRS
+109 QWNLTYKDVKRLRAQ
-123 HVPELDVITP
+123 VPELDVITP
-133 TITRWGANVTREDLS
+133 TITRWGSNATHDDRS
-148 SNGIVK
+148 SSGIVK

-173 INEVDVQQGRKVCV
+173 INQMDIVQGRKVCV

-202 PCGDVVRIDSIYFS
+202 PCGDVIRIDSVYFS

-232 DQQAV
+232 DQQAIY
-237 FMPLSLVQQIYNRGE
+237 MPLSLVQQIYNRGE
-252 SIDMLCLTGKPGV
+252 SIDMICVTGRPGV
-265 TMSDITDHIRTVVAQ
+265 TMSDITDRIRTVIALDHHV
-280 GHDVSPNDEKGV
+280 DPKDEKGV

-306 MFRGINML
+306 MFTGINLL

-349 AIGATPSNIL
+349 AIGATPRMIL
-359 SQIMQESILLTS
+359 SQIIQESILLTS

-381 VIILQGLEMANT
+381 VLVLQELEMANT
-393 TDGIATAHFQ
+393 TDGVVSAHFQ
-403 IDFWTA
+403 ISFWTA

-414 MLSVLGML
+414 LLSVLGVL
-422 AGLAPALRAMRIKP
+422 AGLAPAIRAMKVKP

>member
-1 MKRLVLKAIH
+1 M
-11 TIHHYIPL
+11 
-19 PSLPGRGKGVRL
+19 
-31 LDTDSLNEI
+31 DFDSFSEI
-40 LDVLS
+40 LNVLT

-65 VGLIG
+65 VGLVG
-70 GGDGLKEMLNNN
+70 GGDGLKEILNNN
-82 LAGFATNSAIVW
+82 LAGFATNSAVVW

-109 QWTMTYADVKRLRS
+109 QWTLNYDDIKRLRA

-133 TITRWGANVTREDLS
+133 TISRWGANATHDDRS
-148 SNGIVK
+148 ASGIIK
-154 GVLPDM
+154 GVLPEM
-160 QRVSEPKMLYGRY
+160 QKVSEPKMMYGRY
-173 INEVDVQQGRKVCV
+173 INQMDISQGRKVCV
-187 IGKQVYKNLFPKGGD
+187 IGKQVYKSLFPKGGD
-202 PCGDVVRIDSIYFS
+202 PCGDVIRIDSVYFS
-216 VVGVNYADG
+216 VVGVNYSDG

-237 FMPLSLVQQIYNRGE
+237 FLPLSLVQQIYNRGH
-252 SIDMLCLTGKPGV
+252 SVDIICVTGKPGV
-265 TMSDITDHIRTVVAQ
+265 VMSDITDKIRHVIAKA
-280 GHDVSPNDEKGV
+280 HDVAPDDEKGV
-292 MVFNTEMMFSIVDN
+292 MVFNTEMMFSMVDN

-349 AIGATPSNIL
+349 AIGATPRNIL
-359 SQIMQESILLTS
+359 LQIIQESILLTS
-371 VAGMSGILFV
+371 IAGMSGILFV
-381 VIILQGLEMANT
+381 VLVLQGLEMANT
-393 TDGIATAHFQ
+393 TDGVAAAHFQ
-403 IDFWTA
+403 ISFWTA

-414 MLSVLGML
+414 LLSVLGVL
-422 AGLAPALRAMRIKP
+422 AGLAPALRAMSIKP

>member
-1 MKRLVLKAIH
+1 M
-11 TIHHYIPL
+11 
-19 PSLPGRGKGVRL
+19 
-31 LDTDSLNEI
+31 DFDSFSEI
-40 LDVLS
+40 LNVLT

-65 VGLIG
+65 VGLVG
-70 GGDGLKEMLNNN
+70 GGDGLKEILNNN
-82 LAGFATNSAIVW
+82 LAGFATNSAVVW

-109 QWTMTYADVKRLRS
+109 QWTLNYDDIKRLRA

-133 TITRWGANVTREDLS
+133 TISRWGANATHDDRS
-148 SNGIVK
+148 ASGIIK
-154 GVLPDM
+154 GVLPEM
-160 QRVSEPKMLYGRY
+160 QKVSEPKMMYGRY
-173 INEVDVQQGRKVCV
+173 INQMDVNQGRKVCV
-187 IGKQVYKNLFPKGGD
+187 IGKQVYKSLFPKGGD
-202 PCGDVVRIDSIYFS
+202 PCGDVIRIDSVYFS
-216 VVGVNYADG
+216 VVGVNYSDG

-237 FMPLSLVQQIYNRGE
+237 FMPLSLVQQIYNRGH
-252 SIDMLCLTGKPGV
+252 SVDIICVTGKPGV
-265 TMSDITDHIRTVVAQ
+265 VMSDITDKIRHVIAKA
-280 GHDVSPNDEKGV
+280 HDVAPDDEKGV
-292 MVFNTEMMFSIVDN
+292 MVFNTEMMFSMVDN

-349 AIGATPSNIL
+349 AIGATPRNIL
-359 SQIMQESILLTS
+359 SQIIQESILLTS
-371 VAGMSGILFV
+371 IAGMSGILFV
-381 VIILQGLEMANT
+381 VLVLQVLEMANT
-393 TDGIATAHFQ
+393 TDGVAAAHFQ
-403 IDFWTA
+403 ISFWTA
-409 IGAVV
+409 IGAVLL
-414 MLSVLGML
+414 LSVLGVL
-422 AGLAPALRAMRIKP
+422 AGLAPALRAMSIKP

>member
-1 MKRLVLKAIH
+1 M
-11 TIHHYIPL
+11 
-19 PSLPGRGKGVRL
+19 
-31 LDTDSLNEI
+31 DFDSFSEI
-40 LDVLS
+40 LNVLT

-65 VGLIG
+65 VGLVG
-70 GGDGLKEMLNNN
+70 GGDGLKEILNNN
-82 LAGFATNSAIVW
+82 LAGFATNSAVVW

-109 QWTMTYADVKRLRS
+109 QWTLNYDDIKRLRA

-133 TITRWGANVTREDLS
+133 TISRWGANATHDDRS
-148 SNGIVK
+148 ASGIIK
-154 GVLPDM
+154 GVLPEM
-160 QRVSEPKMLYGRY
+160 QKVSESKMMYGRY
-173 INEVDVQQGRKVCV
+173 INQMDISQGRKVCV
-187 IGKQVYKNLFPKGGD
+187 IGKQVYKSLFPKGGD
-202 PCGDVVRIDSIYFS
+202 PCGDVIRIDSVYFS
-216 VVGVNYADG
+216 VVGVNYSDG

-237 FMPLSLVQQIYNRGE
+237 FLPLSLVQQIYNRGHNVD
-252 SIDMLCLTGKPGV
+252 IICVTGKPGV
-265 TMSDITDHIRTVVAQ
+265 VMSDITDKIRHVIAKA
-280 GHDVSPNDEKGV
+280 HDVAPDDEKGV
-292 MVFNTEMMFSIVDN
+292 MVFNTEMMFSMVDN

-349 AIGATPSNIL
+349 AIGATPRNIL
-359 SQIMQESILLTS
+359 SQIIQESILLTS
-371 VAGMSGILFV
+371 IAGMSGILFV
-381 VIILQGLEMANT
+381 VLVLQGLEMANT
-393 TDGIATAHFQ
+393 TDGVAAAHFQ
-403 IDFWTA
+403 ISFWTA

-414 MLSVLGML
+414 LLSVLGVL
-422 AGLAPALRAMRIKP
+422 AGLAPALRAMSIKP

>member
-1 MKRLVLKAIH
+1 MLNFDIDRL
-11 TIHHYIPL
+11 
-19 PSLPGRGKGVRL
+19 R
-31 LDTDSLNEI
+31 EI

-65 VGLIG
+65 VGLVG
-70 GGDGLKEMLNNN
+70 GGDGLKGLLSNN

-109 QWTMTYADVKRLRS
+109 QWNLTYKDVKRLRAQ
-123 HVPELDVITP
+123 VPELDVITP
-133 TITRWGANVTREDLS
+133 TITRWGSNATHDDRS
-148 SNGIVK
+148 SSGIVK

-173 INEVDVQQGRKVCV
+173 INQMDIVQGRKVCV

-202 PCGDVVRIDSIYFS
+202 PCGDVIRIDSVYFS
-216 VVGVNYADG
+216 VVGVNYTDG

-232 DQQAV
+232 DQQAIY
-237 FMPLSLVQQIYNRGE
+237 MPLSLVQQIYNRGE
-252 SIDMLCLTGKPGV
+252 SIDMICVTGRPGV
-265 TMSDITDHIRTVVAQ
+265 TMSDITDRIRTVIALDHHV
-280 GHDVSPNDEKGV
+280 DPKDEKGV

-306 MFRGINML
+306 MFTGINLL

-349 AIGATPSNIL
+349 AIGATPRMIL
-359 SQIMQESILLTS
+359 SQIIQESILLTS

-381 VIILQGLEMANT
+381 VLVLQELEMANT
-393 TDGIATAHFQ
+393 TDGVVSAHFQ
-403 IDFWTA
+403 ISFWTA

-414 MLSVLGML
+414 LLSVLGVL
-422 AGLAPALRAMRIKP
+422 AGLAPAIRAMKVKP

>member
-1 MKRLVLKAIH
+1 MLNFDIDRL
-11 TIHHYIPL
+11 
-19 PSLPGRGKGVRL
+19 R
-31 LDTDSLNEI
+31 EI

-65 VGLIG
+65 VGLVG
-70 GGDGLKEMLNNN
+70 GGDGLKGLLSNN

-109 QWTMTYADVKRLRS
+109 QWNLTYKDVKRLRAQ
-123 HVPELDVITP
+123 VPELDVITP
-133 TITRWGANVTREDLS
+133 TITRWGSNATHDDRS
-148 SNGIVK
+148 SSGIVK

-173 INEVDVQQGRKVCV
+173 INQMDIVQGRKVCV

-202 PCGDVVRIDSIYFS
+202 PCGDVIRIDSVYFS

-232 DQQAV
+232 DQQAIY
-237 FMPLSLVQQIYNRGE
+237 MPLSLVQQIYNRGE
-252 SIDMLCLTGKPGV
+252 SVDMICVTGRPGV
-265 TMSDITDHIRTVVAQ
+265 TMSDITDRIRTVIALDHHV
-280 GHDVSPNDEKGV
+280 DPKDEKGV

-306 MFRGINML
+306 MFTGINLL

-349 AIGATPSNIL
+349 AIGATPRMIL
-359 SQIMQESILLTS
+359 SQIIQESILLTS

-381 VIILQGLEMANT
+381 VLVLQELEMANT
-393 TDGIATAHFQ
+393 TDGVVSAHFQ
-403 IDFWTA
+403 ISFWTA
-409 IGAVV
+409 IGAVAL
-414 MLSVLGML
+414 LSVLGVL
-422 AGLAPALRAMRIKP
+422 AGLAPAIRAMRVKP

>member
-1 MKRLVLKAIH
+1 M
-11 TIHHYIPL
+11 
-19 PSLPGRGKGVRL
+19 
-31 LDTDSLNEI
+31 DFDSFSEI
-40 LDVLS
+40 LNVLT

-65 VGLIG
+65 VGLVG
-70 GGDGLKEMLNNN
+70 GGDGLKEILNNN
-82 LAGFATNSAIVW
+82 LAGFATNSAVVW

-109 QWTMTYADVKRLRS
+109 QWTLNYDDIKRLRA

-133 TITRWGANVTREDLS
+133 TISRWGANATHDDRS
-148 SNGIVK
+148 ASGIIK
-154 GVLPDM
+154 GVLPEM
-160 QRVSEPKMLYGRY
+160 QKVSEPKMMYGRY
-173 INEVDVQQGRKVCV
+173 INQMDISQGRKVCV
-187 IGKQVYKNLFPKGGD
+187 IGKQVYKSLFPKGGD
-202 PCGDVVRIDSIYFS
+202 PCGDVIRIDSVYFS
-216 VVGVNYADG
+216 VVGVNYSDG

-237 FMPLSLVQQIYNRGE
+237 FLPLSLVQQIYNRGH
-252 SIDMLCLTGKPGV
+252 SVDIICVTGKPGV
-265 TMSDITDHIRTVVAQ
+265 VMSDITDKIRHVIAKA
-280 GHDVSPNDEKGV
+280 HDVAPDDEKGV
-292 MVFNTEMMFSIVDN
+292 MVFNTEMMFSMVDN

-349 AIGATPSNIL
+349 AIGATPRNIL
-359 SQIMQESILLTS
+359 SHIIQESILLTS
-371 VAGMSGILFV
+371 IAGMSGILFV
-381 VIILQGLEMANT
+381 VLVLQGLEMANT
-393 TDGIATAHFQ
+393 TDGVAAAHFQ
-403 IDFWTA
+403 ISFWTA

-414 MLSVLGML
+414 LLSVLGVL
-422 AGLAPALRAMRIKP
+422 AGLAPALRAMSIKP

>member
-1 MKRLVLKAIH
+1 M
-11 TIHHYIPL
+11 
-19 PSLPGRGKGVRL
+19 
-31 LDTDSLNEI
+31 DFDSFSEI
-40 LDVLS
+40 LNVLT

-65 VGLIG
+65 VGLVG
-70 GGDGLKEMLNNN
+70 GGDGLKEILNNN
-82 LAGFATNSAIVW
+82 LAGFATNSAVVW

-109 QWTMTYADVKRLRS
+109 QWTLNYGDMKRLRA

-133 TITRWGANVTREDLS
+133 TISRWGANATHDDRS
-148 SNGIVK
+148 ASGIIK
-154 GVLPDM
+154 GVLPEM
-160 QRVSEPKMLYGRY
+160 QKVSEPKMMYGRY
-173 INEVDVQQGRKVCV
+173 INQMDISQGRKVCV
-187 IGKQVYKNLFPKGGD
+187 IGKQVYKSLFPKGGD
-202 PCGDVVRIDSIYFS
+202 PCGDVIRIDSVYFS
-216 VVGVNYADG
+216 VVGVNYSDG

-237 FMPLSLVQQIYNRGE
+237 FLPLSLVQQIYNRGHNVD
-252 SIDMLCLTGKPGV
+252 IICVTGKPGV
-265 TMSDITDHIRTVVAQ
+265 VMSDITDKIRHVIAKA
-280 GHDVSPNDEKGV
+280 HDVAPDDEKGV
-292 MVFNTEMMFSIVDN
+292 MVFNTEMMFSMVDN

-349 AIGATPSNIL
+349 AIGATPRNIL
-359 SQIMQESILLTS
+359 SQIIQESILLTS
-371 VAGMSGILFV
+371 IAGMSGILFV
-381 VIILQGLEMANT
+381 VLVLQGLEMANT
-393 TDGIATAHFQ
+393 TDGVAAAHFQ
-403 IDFWTA
+403 ISFWTA

-414 MLSVLGML
+414 LLSVLGVL
-422 AGLAPALRAMRIKP
+422 AGLAPALRAMSIKP

>member
-1 MKRLVLKAIH
+1 M
-11 TIHHYIPL
+11 
-19 PSLPGRGKGVRL
+19 
-31 LDTDSLNEI
+31 DFDSFSEI
-40 LDVLS
+40 LNVLT

-65 VGLIG
+65 VGLVG
-70 GGDGLKEMLNNN
+70 GGDGLKEILNNN
-82 LAGFATNSAIVW
+82 LAGFATNSAVVW

-109 QWTMTYADVKRLRS
+109 QWTLNYDDIKRLRA

-133 TITRWGANVTREDLS
+133 TISRWGANATHDDRS
-148 SNGIVK
+148 ASGIIK
-154 GVLPDM
+154 GVLPEM
-160 QRVSEPKMLYGRY
+160 QKVSEPKMMYGRY
-173 INEVDVQQGRKVCV
+173 INQMDVNQGRKVCV
-187 IGKQVYKNLFPKGGD
+187 IGKQVYKSLFPNGGD
-202 PCGDVVRIDSIYFS
+202 PCGDVIRIDSVYFS
-216 VVGVNYADG
+216 VVGVNYSDG

-237 FMPLSLVQQIYNRGE
+237 FMPLSLVQQIYNRGH
-252 SIDMLCLTGKPGV
+252 SVDIICVTGKPGV
-265 TMSDITDHIRTVVAQ
+265 VMSDITDKIRHVIAKA
-280 GHDVSPNDEKGV
+280 HDVAPDDEKGV
-292 MVFNTEMMFSIVDN
+292 MVFNTEMMFSMVDN

-349 AIGATPSNIL
+349 AIGATPRNIL
-359 SQIMQESILLTS
+359 SQIIQESILLTS
-371 VAGMSGILFV
+371 IAGMSGILFV
-381 VIILQGLEMANT
+381 VLVLQGLEMANT
-393 TDGIATAHFQ
+393 TDGVAAAHFQ
-403 IDFWTA
+403 ISFWTA

-414 MLSVLGML
+414 LLSVLGVL
-422 AGLAPALRAMRIKP
+422 AGLAPALRAMSIKP

>member
-1 MKRLVLKAIH
+1 MLNFDIDRL
-11 TIHHYIPL
+11 
-19 PSLPGRGKGVRL
+19 R
-31 LDTDSLNEI
+31 EI

-65 VGLIG
+65 VGLVG
-70 GGDGLKEMLNNN
+70 GGDGLKGLLSNN

-109 QWTMTYADVKRLRS
+109 QWILTYKDVKRLRAQ
-123 HVPELDVITP
+123 VPELDVITP
-133 TITRWGANVTREDLS
+133 TITRWGSNATHDDRS
-148 SNGIVK
+148 SSGIVK

-173 INEVDVQQGRKVCV
+173 INQMDIVQGRKVCV

-202 PCGDVVRIDSIYFS
+202 PCGDVIRIDSVYFS

-232 DQQAV
+232 DQQAIY
-237 FMPLSLVQQIYNRGE
+237 MPLSLVQQIYNRGE
-252 SIDMLCLTGKPGV
+252 SIDMICVTGRPGV
-265 TMSDITDHIRTVVAQ
+265 TMSDITDRIRTVIALDHHV
-280 GHDVSPNDEKGV
+280 DPKDEKGV

-306 MFRGINML
+306 MFTGINLL

-349 AIGATPSNIL
+349 AIGATPRMIL
-359 SQIMQESILLTS
+359 SQIIQESILLTS

-381 VIILQGLEMANT
+381 VLVLQELEMANT
-393 TDGIATAHFQ
+393 TDGVVSAHFQ
-403 IDFWTA
+403 ISFWTA

-414 MLSVLGML
+414 LLSVLGVL
-422 AGLAPALRAMRIKP
+422 AGLAPAIRAMKVKP

>member
-1 MKRLVLKAIH
+1 M
-11 TIHHYIPL
+11 
-19 PSLPGRGKGVRL
+19 
-31 LDTDSLNEI
+31 DFDSFSEI
-40 LDVLS
+40 LNVLT

-65 VGLIG
+65 VGLVG
-70 GGDGLKEMLNNN
+70 GGDGLKEILNNN
-82 LAGFATNSAIVW
+82 LAGFATNSAVVW

-109 QWTMTYADVKRLRS
+109 QWTLNYDDIKRLRA

-133 TITRWGANVTREDLS
+133 TISRWGANATHDDRS
-148 SNGIVK
+148 ASGIIK
-154 GVLPDM
+154 GVLPEM
-160 QRVSEPKMLYGRY
+160 QKVSEPKMMYGRY
-173 INEVDVQQGRKVCV
+173 INQMDISQGRKVCV
-187 IGKQVYKNLFPKGGD
+187 IGKQVYKSLFPKGGD
-202 PCGDVVRIDSIYFS
+202 PCGDVIRIDSVYFS
-216 VVGVNYADG
+216 VVGVNYSDG

-237 FMPLSLVQQIYNRGE
+237 FLPLSLVQQIYNRGH
-252 SIDMLCLTGKPGV
+252 SVDIICVTGKPGV
-265 TMSDITDHIRTVVAQ
+265 VMSDVTDKIRHVIAKA
-280 GHDVSPNDEKGV
+280 HDVAPDDEKGV
-292 MVFNTEMMFSIVDN
+292 MVFNTEMMFSMVDN

-349 AIGATPSNIL
+349 AIGATPRNIL
-359 SQIMQESILLTS
+359 SQIIQESILLTS
-371 VAGMSGILFV
+371 IAGMSGILFV
-381 VIILQGLEMANT
+381 VLVLQGLEMANT
-393 TDGIATAHFQ
+393 TDGVAAAHFQ
-403 IDFWTA
+403 ISFWTA

-414 MLSVLGML
+414 LLSVLGVL
-422 AGLAPALRAMRIKP
+422 AGLAPALRAMSIKP